1 MAAVEPLEDVFPGAH
16 AGSLEV
22 RLAAGPHEV
31 DAAQALRYRIFYEE
45 MSALPSA
52 EMRRRRRDFDRFDRA
67 WQHLLIIDH
76 GRESPRDAIVGTYR
90 LHRCDSSTPA
100 SELYTTS
107 EYDIAPVLAQP
118 GVLLELGRMCIDPA
132 YRNGATLQLLWRGVA
147 AYVFHYDVKVMF
159 GCTSLVG
166 TDPDALAL
174 PLSYLHHAHLAP
186 EGIRPRALP
195 ERHVAMDRMAP
206 DAYAARDALRAL
218 PPLVKGYL
226 RLGGFVGDGAVVD
239 RQFGTVDV
247 CMVVKT
253 DLVPA
258 RYRAHY
264 ERETGMGGFL

>member
-31 DAAQALRYRIFYEE
+31 DAAQALRYRTFYEE
-45 MSALPSA
+45 MAAMPSA
-52 EMRRRRRDFDRFDRA
+52 EMRRRRRDFDRFDRT
-67 WQHLLIIDH
+67 WEHLLIIDH
-76 GRESPRDAIVGTYR
+76 GRGDSRDAIVGTYR
-90 LHRCDSSTPA
+90 LHRCDASTPA
-100 SELYTTS
+100 DEFYTGA

-159 GCTSLVG
+159 GCASFPG
-166 TDPDALAL
+166 TDPDDLAL

-186 EGIRPRALP
+186 EDIRPRALP
-195 ERHVAMDRMAP
+195 ELRVPMDRVAP
-206 DAYAARDALRAL
+206 DSYAPRDALRAL
-218 PPLVKGYL
+218 PSLVKGYL
-226 RLGGFVGDGAVVD
+226 RLNGFVGDGAVVD
-239 RQFGTVDV
+239 RQFGTIDV

-253 DLVPA
+253 DLVPE